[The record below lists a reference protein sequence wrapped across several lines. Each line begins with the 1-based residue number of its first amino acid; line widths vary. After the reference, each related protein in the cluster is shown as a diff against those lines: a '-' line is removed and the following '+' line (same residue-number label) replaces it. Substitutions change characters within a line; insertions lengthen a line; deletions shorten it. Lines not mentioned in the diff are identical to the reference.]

1 MGKEKMKMQLDLE
14 SLEKSDKTYEQITAK
29 DTDRIKENSQ
39 KISEEIVNLE
49 KDLIR
54 LDDDNKEL

>member
-49 KDLIR
+49 
-54 LDDDNKEL
+54 